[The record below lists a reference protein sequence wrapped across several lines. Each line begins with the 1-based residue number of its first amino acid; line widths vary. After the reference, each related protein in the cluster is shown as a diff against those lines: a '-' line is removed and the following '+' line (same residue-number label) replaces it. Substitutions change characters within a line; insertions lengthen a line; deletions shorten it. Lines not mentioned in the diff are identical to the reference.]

1 MALQTSGTTRID
13 NSGNLVN
20 IAGTDATSETAINNA
35 IKAQNNVLVIYNA
48 AGTALKTIY
57 GAS

>member
-13 NSGNLVN
+13 NSGQLVN
-20 IAGTDATSETAINNA
+20 ISGTDSTTNTAVNNA
-35 IKAQNNVLVIYNA
+35 VKAQNNVLVIYNS

-57 GAS
+57 GAV

>member
-20 IAGTDATSETAINNA
+20 ISGTDATSETTINNA
-35 IKAQNNVLVIYNA
+35 IVAQNNVLVIYNA

-57 GAS
+57 GAQ